1 MIPRRNKQLLQ
12 GLLDFVN
19 YVNSIQPT
27 KDMIICEIGSW
38 CGSSADIF
46 AKHFK
51 KVICIDPF
59 KQDKEITSKY
69 NMMDVEKEFDKVKAK
84 YNNIV
89 KIRHYSYDAVRI
101 FDNKCFDIVYIDG
114 EHSYNAVKQDIQLYL
129 PKCKYFI
136 SGHDY
141 WLKKFP
147 GVVKAVN
154 ECLGKPDKIF
164 KDSSWIKIINKE

>member
-12 GLLDFVN
+12 GLKNFVG
-19 YVNSIQPT
+19 YVNSIQST
-27 KDMIICEIGSW
+27 KSMIICEIGSW

-46 AKHFK
+46 AQHFK

-59 KQDKEITSKY
+59 KQDKEITNRFDMKE
-69 NMMDVEKEFDKVKAK
+69 VEAEFDKVYDK
-84 YNNIV
+84 YNNIT
-89 KIRHYSYDAVRI
+89 KIKHYSYDAVKI
-101 FDNKCFDIVYIDG
+101 FDDKCFDIVYIDG
-114 EHSYNAVKQDIQLYL
+114 EHSYNAVKQDIKLYL
-129 PKCKYFI
+129 SKCKSFI

-141 WLKKFP
+141 WFKKFP

-164 KDSSWIKIINKE
+164 MDSSWIKKI

>member
-12 GLLDFVN
+12 GLNNFVS

-46 AKHFK
+46 ARHFK

-59 KQDKEITSKY
+59 KQDKEITNRY
-69 NMMDVEKEFDKVKAK
+69 NMKEVEAEFDKVHDK
-84 YNNIV
+84 YKNIV
-89 KIRHYSYDAVRI
+89 KIKHYSYDAVKI
-101 FDNKCFDIVYIDG
+101 FDDKCFDIVYIDG
-114 EHSYNAVKQDIQLYL
+114 EHSYNAVKQDIKSYL
-129 PKCKYFI
+129 PKCKSFI

-141 WLKKFP
+141 YKKFP
-147 GVVKAVN
+147 GVIRAVN
-154 ECLGKPDKIF
+154 ETLGKPDKTFKDASWIF
-164 KDSSWIKIINKE
+164 KIKELK